1 MLSEKRGIH
10 LAHTWHEVFGVAK
23 QMPQK
28 AGLMITYFGLVN
40 GIPLAR
46 SGGKTEQDSDY
57 GGSE

>member
-10 LAHTWHEVFGVAK
+10 LAHTWHEVFGIVK

-46 SGGKTEQDSDY
+46 SGGKTE
-57 GGSE
+57 